1 VHGERALAVV
11 QSRLVSGWNPRRA
24 REDIANRPRANN
36 VALLTCELEPFQPGV
51 AAVTEWLAIPFSVS
65 VIGGFLAGSLAVWWF
80 NRHTRQRARED
91 AQHLLE
97 LGRREAE
104 VTRQSR
110 VAEAKLEIDR
120 RGAELDREITRREL
134 EIDAK
139 LREIRSH
146 EESLGNL
153 DHELHRREERL
164 AREQSAVKQARESVR
179 AMSRSLRQTM
189 ENLASMNVEEVR
201 ANLREQV
208 RQECVDELRSLR
220 REVIERSESEI
231 NDESRRIL
239 VAAMQRFTSKPNN
252 DLTATIVQLPNDD
265 MKGRIIGRE
274 GRNIKCFEAA
284 TGTTLLIDES
294 PQMVLISSFDPIRR
308 EIARTALERLVADG
322 RIHPATIEEFVR
334 EARDEV
340 DVIVQ
345 KAGDAA
351 VSRLNLSAVH
361 PEVIALLGKLK
372 FRFSY
377 AQNVLDHSI
386 EVAQLCSM
394 LASELQL
401 DPVIAKRAG
410 LFHDIGKSVDV
421 DYEGSHA
428 RIGAEFLKHR
438 GEDPLVVNAV
448 AAHHEEVR
456 AESVYA
462 GIVMLAD
469 TISAVRPGARAE
481 SLTTYIQRLER
492 LEKLASGM
500 DGVVSAFAIQAGRE
514 IRVIVH
520 PDKVDDQRAAGIARD
535 IRHRIEDELQYPST
549 IKVTVIRERRFTETA
564 T

>member
-1 VHGERALAVV
+1 MRFLLSAIVG
-11 QSRLVSGWNPRRA
+11 LVLGWLFA
-24 REDIANRPRANN
+24 W
-36 VALLTCELEPFQPGV
+36 
-51 AAVTEWLAIPFSVS
+51 WL
-65 VIGGFLAGSLAVWWF
+65 
-80 NRHTRQRARED
+80 NRHVRQRARED
-91 AQHLLE
+91 ASRLVE
-97 LGRREAE
+97 LGEREAE

-110 VAEAKLEIDR
+110 LADANVEIER
-120 RGAELDREITRREL
+120 RRAELDREITRREL

-146 EESLGNL
+146 EEAIGELDRELGQ
-153 DHELHRREERL
+153 REERL
-164 AREQSAVKQARESVR
+164 TREQSAIKQARESVR

-208 RQECVDELRSLR
+208 GQECQDELRTLR
-220 REVIERSESEI
+220 REVIERSETDI

-239 VAAMQRFTSKPNN
+239 VAAMQRLTSKPNN

-308 EIARTALERLVADG
+308 EIARVALERLVADG
-322 RIHPATIEEFVR
+322 RIHPATIEEFVKQ
-334 EARDEV
+334 ARDEV

-351 VSRLNLSAVH
+351 VSHVNLAAVH
-361 PEVIALLGKLK
+361 PEVVTLLGKLK

-377 AQNVLDHSI
+377 TQNVLDHSV

-394 LASELQL
+394 LASELKL

-410 LFHDIGKSVDV
+410 LFHDIGKSVDGE
-421 DYEGSHA
+421 YEGSHA
-428 RIGAEFLKHR
+428 RIGAEFLKRR
-438 GEDPLVVNAV
+438 GEDALVVNAV

-481 SLTTYIQRLER
+481 SLSSYIERLER
-492 LEKLASGM
+492 LEKLATSM
-500 DGVVSAFAIQAGRE
+500 EGVQSAFAIQAGRE

-520 PDKVDDQRAAGIARD
+520 PDQVDDEQASKLARD
-535 IRHRIEDELQYPST
+535 IRRRIEDELQYPST